1 MPPSRLG
8 RALYAGVLAYTAAEN
23 FQELEGR
30 IEYARAK
37 DVPLP
42 DILVPLASGM
52 LLLGSVGV
60 LLWRAPRLATAAI
73 VAWFV
78 GITPTMHDFW
88 NQDEEPRQTEQI
100 QFLKN
105 TALLGTAFML
115 FIRAVSE
122 RRPDEAT

>member
-8 RALYAGVLAYTAAEN
+8 RALYAGVLAYTAVEN

-42 DILVPLASGM
+42 DVLVPLASGM
-52 LLLGSVGV
+52 FLLGSVGV
-60 LLWRAPRLATAAI
+60 LLWRAPRLAAAAM

-88 NQDEEPRQTEQI
+88 NHDDETRQTEQV

-105 TALLGTAFML
+105 TALLGAALMLLVRAF
-115 FIRAVSE
+115 SE
-122 RRPDEAT
+122 DEPDETT

>member
-8 RALYAGVLAYTAAEN
+8 RALYAGVLAYTAVEN

-42 DILVPLASGM
+42 DVLVPLASGM
-52 LLLGSVGV
+52 FLLGSVGV
-60 LLWRAPRLATAAI
+60 LLWRAPRLAAAAM
-73 VAWFV
+73 VAWFG

-88 NQDEEPRQTEQI
+88 NHDDETRQTEQV

-105 TALLGTAFML
+105 TALLGTALML
-115 FIRAVSE
+115 LVRAFSG
-122 RRPDEAT
+122 DEADGAT